1 MSAVKDVEK
10 GISQGREEV
19 HAWHVLTIQET
30 VSRLKANE
38 DLVDVGL
45 STAEAQRRLQVYGP
59 NKLTEKEKT
68 SMLVRIWR
76 QLNNV
81 LVFILVVVAVV
92 SAVRAIMAHDA
103 EERTT
108 NWIEVGLITLVI
120 VVNTYIGV
128 VQEGAAE
135 AAADALKNMLS
146 SDARVLRDG
155 KESMISAAELVPGD
169 VVILGLGDSIPADMR
184 MVRVSNLSSSE
195 AALTGESVPIEKK
208 TDPIVVADGI
218 SPILTPL
225 GDRQNMCYSATL
237 IAQGSGVGIVVET
250 GDRTQIGTIAT
261 LVNAAESKRTDVEQ
275 QIDQVSKFLAIGI
288 VIAAICTFLIAFF
301 MTGVSAIDSVT
312 LGLVTAVA
320 MIPEGLNSIVTMV
333 YAYSVSNMA
342 ENNAIIRCLPAVET
356 LGSVT
361 IVCSD
366 KTGTLTQNIMSL
378 TAFVTS
384 SSTFKNDV
392 DCKDRTSECFVRDD
406 ACMTRSG
413 STLSSDPNAN
423 STSKDGPF
431 LNGQSPTQ
439 EFIKSA
445 LAGGILCSKCVLGKN
460 GAREGS
466 IGNPTELSILRAAY
480 FAGIDVDAMKKES
493 PVVAEVPFSSE
504 YKFMAT
510 VHEPV
515 EVTDG
520 SGLDDKYIV
529 YVKGAPDRMADFA
542 LNEPVEVTDG
552 SGLDDKYIVYVKGAP
567 DRMADL
573 CSHQA
578 KGGISDQIE
587 EFDKAYW
594 TKQIA
599 DLSSQGLRVL
609 ALTRAIVP
617 KDDVDAGGQLGP
629 EFVNGRGKAWLTMVG
644 LCAIMDPPRPE
655 CVQAIKEAHGAGVRV
670 AMITGDHKGTAVAI
684 GKMLGLVNEKYPSA
698 ITGPELDA
706 MSNEELKEAVMA
718 NNVFA
723 RASPQNKIQIVE
735 ALQAQGQVCG
745 MTGDGVND
753 APALKAA
760 DMGVAMGQEGTDVAR
775 EAADMIL
782 ADDNFATIVVAIKEG
797 RNVWDNLR
805 KVLLINTPINNAQ
818 GLSVLFGLLFG
829 LPTSPL
835 NAIQILYSNLI
846 CATTLGFVCAVEP
859 AEDGIM
865 KLPPRRVGKSLI
877 GRYLFL
883 RIIVGT
889 VTLTGCVVGSVFW
902 LRTLGLGKY
911 DQLAQSALAFNV
923 LDFGAISVT
932 LSARFAHNSSFSTR
946 IFRGNKWCWIA
957 IGLFVT
963 SQLATT
969 YIPGLN
975 TVVFQMSPMDG
986 VQWGITLL
994 FMTIVF
1000 VIMETEKYIR
1010 ISISHQSGGITDND
1024 AEKWI
1029 FRGNKW
1035 CWIAIGIFVALQ
1047 LATTYIPGLNTVVFQ
1062 MSPMDGVQWGIT
1074 LLFMTVVFVVMET
1087 EKYIRIHISRQSGGI
1102 TDNDAEKW
1110 IFDSDPTNDI

>member
-1 MSAVKDVEK
+1 MVSAKNIDKGNLKNDEEVGVTEGDVE
-10 GISQGREEV
+10 EA

-30 VSRLKANE
+30 IIQLKVNE
-38 DLVDVGL
+38 DVVDVGL
-45 STAEAQRRLQVYGP
+45 STAEAQRRLQKYGP

-68 SMLVRIWR
+68 SILVRIWR

-81 LVFILVVVAVV
+81 LIFILVVGIV
-92 SAVRAIMAHDA
+92 SAVRAIMARNV
-103 EERTT
+103 EEKTT
-108 NWIEVGLITLVI
+108 NWIEVGLITGVI
-120 VVNTYIGV
+120 IINTYIGV
-128 VQEGAAE
+128 IQEGSAE

-146 SDARVLRDG
+146 NDARVLRDG
-155 KESMISAAELVPGD
+155 TESMISAADLVPGD
-169 VVILGLGDSIPADMR
+169 VVVLGLGDSIPAD
-184 MVRVSNLSSSE
+184 VRLIRVFNLATSE
-195 AALTGESVPIEKK
+195 AALTGESLSIEKK
-208 TDPIVVADGI
+208 VDTMEVPVGVNRLLI
-218 SPILTPL
+218 PL
-225 GDRQNMCYSATL
+225 GDRLNMCYSATL
-237 IAQGSGVGIVVET
+237 ISQGSGVGIVVET
-250 GDRTQIGTIAT
+250 GDRTQIGAIAT
-261 LVNAAESKRTDVEQ
+261 FVNARKTKRTDVEKQ
-275 QIDQVSKFLAIGI
+275 VNQVSKYLAGAILFCT
-288 VIAAICTFLIAFF
+288 ICTFLTAFF
-301 MTGVSAIDSVT
+301 MTGISIMDAVT
-312 LGLVTAVA
+312 LSLVCAVA
-320 MIPEGLNSIVTMV
+320 MVPEGLNSIVTMV
-333 YAYSVSNMA
+333 YAYSVSKMA
-342 ENNAIIRCLPAVET
+342 ENNAIVRCLPAVET

-378 TAFVTS
+378 TTFVTS
-384 SSTFKNDV
+384 NSTFKNNV
-392 DCKDRTSECFVRDD
+392 DSKERTPGNFLVEDC
-406 ACMTRSG
+406 
-413 STLSSDPNAN
+413 SSCI
-423 STSKDGPF
+423 
-431 LNGQSPTQ
+431 GQSPTQ
-439 EFIKSA
+439 EFIKKA
-445 LAGGILCSKCVLGKN
+445 LAGGILCSQCVLGKD

-466 IGNPTELSILRAAY
+466 IGNPTELSFLRAAY
-480 FAGIDVDAMKKES
+480 FAGIDVDAMKRES

-515 EVTDG
+515 EFMDG
-520 SGLDDKYIV
+520 SGLDD
-529 YVKGAPDRMADFA
+529 
-542 LNEPVEVTDG
+542 N
-552 SGLDDKYIVYVKGAP
+552 YIVYVKGAP

-599 DLSSQGLRVL
+599 VLSSQGLRIL
-609 ALTRAIVP
+609 ALSRAIVP
-617 KDDVDAGGQLGP
+617 KDEVDAGRQFGAD
-629 EFVNGRGKAWLTMVG
+629 FVNGRGKAWLTMIG

-698 ITGPELDA
+698 VTGPELDA

-718 NNVFA
+718 KNVFA

-846 CATTLGFVCAVEP
+846 CATTMGFVCAVEP

-877 GRYLFL
+877 GRYMFL

-902 LRTLGLGKY
+902 LRTLGLDKY
-911 DQLAQSALAFNV
+911 DQLAQNALAFNV

-994 FMTIVF
+994 FMT
-1000 VIMETEKYIR
+1000 
-1010 ISISHQSGGITDND
+1010 
-1024 AEKWI
+1024 
-1029 FRGNKW
+1029 
-1035 CWIAIGIFVALQ
+1035 
-1047 LATTYIPGLNTVVFQ
+1047 
-1062 MSPMDGVQWGIT
+1062 
-1074 LLFMTVVFVVMET
+1074 VVFVVMET

-1102 TDNDAEKW
+1102 TKIIDKLY
-1110 IFDSDPTNDI
+1110 

>member
-1 MSAVKDVEK
+1 MVSAKNIDKGNLKNDEEVGVTEGDVE
-10 GISQGREEV
+10 EA

-30 VSRLKANE
+30 IIQLKVNE
-38 DLVDVGL
+38 DVVDVGL
-45 STAEAQRRLQVYGP
+45 STAEAQRRLQKYGP

-68 SMLVRIWR
+68 SILVRIWR

-81 LVFILVVVAVV
+81 LIFILVVGIV
-92 SAVRAIMAHDA
+92 SAVRAIMARNV
-103 EERTT
+103 EEKTT
-108 NWIEVGLITLVI
+108 NWIEVGLITGVI
-120 VVNTYIGV
+120 IINTYIGV
-128 VQEGAAE
+128 IQEGSAE

-146 SDARVLRDG
+146 NDARVLRDG
-155 KESMISAAELVPGD
+155 TESMISAADLVPGD
-169 VVILGLGDSIPADMR
+169 VVVLGLGDSIPAD
-184 MVRVSNLSSSE
+184 VRLIRVFNLATSE
-195 AALTGESVPIEKK
+195 AALTGESLPIEKK
-208 TDPIVVADGI
+208 VDTMEVPVGVNPLLI
-218 SPILTPL
+218 PL
-225 GDRQNMCYSATL
+225 GDRLNMCYSATL
-237 IAQGSGVGIVVET
+237 ISQGSGVGIVVET
-250 GDRTQIGTIAT
+250 GDKTQIGAIAT
-261 LVNAAESKRTDVEQ
+261 LVNTTETKRTDVEKQ
-275 QIDQVSKFLAIGI
+275 VDQVSKYLAGAILFCT
-288 VIAAICTFLIAFF
+288 ICTFLIAFF
-301 MTGVSAIDSVT
+301 MTGDSIMDAIT
-312 LGLVTAVA
+312 LSLVCAVA
-320 MIPEGLNSIVTMV
+320 MVPEGLNSIVTMV

-342 ENNAIIRCLPAVET
+342 ENNAIVRCLPAVET

-384 SSTFKNDV
+384 NSTFRNNV
-392 DCKDRTSECFVRDD
+392 DSKDRTPECFVRDD
-406 ACMTRSG
+406 ATMTKSG
-413 STLSSDPNAN
+413 SALSSDPNA
-423 STSKDGPF
+423 TSKDGPF

-520 SGLDDKYIV
+520 SGLDD
-529 YVKGAPDRMADFA
+529 
-542 LNEPVEVTDG
+542 N
-552 SGLDDKYIVYVKGAP
+552 YIVYVKGAP

-599 DLSSQGLRVL
+599 VLSSQGLRIL
-609 ALTRAIVP
+609 ALSRAIVP
-617 KDDVDAGGQLGP
+617 KDEVDAGRQFGAD
-629 EFVNGRGKAWLTMVG
+629 FVNGRGKAWLTMIG

-877 GRYLFL
+877 GRYMFL

-902 LRTLGLGKY
+902 LRTLGLDKY
-911 DQLAQSALAFNV
+911 DQLAQNALAFNV

-994 FMTIVF
+994 FMT
-1000 VIMETEKYIR
+1000 
-1010 ISISHQSGGITDND
+1010 
-1024 AEKWI
+1024 
-1029 FRGNKW
+1029 
-1035 CWIAIGIFVALQ
+1035 
-1047 LATTYIPGLNTVVFQ
+1047 
-1062 MSPMDGVQWGIT
+1062 
-1074 LLFMTVVFVVMET
+1074 VVFVVMET

-1102 TDNDAEKW
+1102 TKIIDKLY
-1110 IFDSDPTNDI
+1110 

>member
-1 MSAVKDVEK
+1 MVSVNNIDKGNFKKDEEVGFTEV
-10 GISQGREEV
+10 EEV
-19 HAWHVLTIQET
+19 HAAWHVLTIQET
-30 VSRLKANE
+30 IRRLKANE
-38 DLVDVGL
+38 DVVDVGL
-45 STAEAQRRLQVYGP
+45 STAEAQRRLQEYGP

-68 SMLVRIWR
+68 SILVRIWR

-92 SAVRAIMAHDA
+92 SAVRAIMAHDI
-103 EERTT
+103 EEKTT
-108 NWIEVGLITLVI
+108 NWIEVGLITGVI
-120 VVNTYIGV
+120 IINTYIGV
-128 VQEGAAE
+128 IQEGSAE

-146 SDARVLRDG
+146 NDARVLRDG
-155 KESMISAAELVPGD
+155 TESMISAADLVPGD
-169 VVILGLGDSIPADMR
+169 VVVLGLGDSIPAD
-184 MVRVSNLSSSE
+184 VRLIRVFNLATSE
-195 AALTGESVPIEKK
+195 AALTGESLPIEKK
-208 TDPIVVADGI
+208 VDTMEVPVGVNPLLI
-218 SPILTPL
+218 PL
-225 GDRQNMCYSATL
+225 GDRLNMCYSATL
-237 IAQGSGVGIVVET
+237 ISQGSGVGIVVET
-250 GDRTQIGTIAT
+250 GDKTQIGAIAT
-261 LVNAAESKRTDVEQ
+261 LVNTTETKRTDVEKQ
-275 QIDQVSKFLAIGI
+275 VDQVSKYLAGAILFCT
-288 VIAAICTFLIAFF
+288 ICTFLIAFF
-301 MTGVSAIDSVT
+301 MTGDSIMDAIT
-312 LGLVTAVA
+312 LSLVCAVA
-320 MIPEGLNSIVTMV
+320 MVPEGLNSIVTMV

-342 ENNAIIRCLPAVET
+342 ENNAIVRCLPAVET

-384 SSTFKNDV
+384 NSTFRNNV
-392 DCKDRTSECFVRDD
+392 DSKDRTPECFVRDD
-406 ACMTRSG
+406 ATMTKSG
-413 STLSSDPNAN
+413 SALSSDPNA
-423 STSKDGPF
+423 TSKDGPF

-520 SGLDDKYIV
+520 SGLDD
-529 YVKGAPDRMADFA
+529 
-542 LNEPVEVTDG
+542 N
-552 SGLDDKYIVYVKGAP
+552 YIVYVKGAP

-587 EFDKAYW
+587 EFDKPYW

-599 DLSSQGLRVL
+599 VLSSQGLRVL

-877 GRYLFL
+877 GRYMFL

-902 LRTLGLGKY
+902 LRTLGLDKY
-911 DQLAQSALAFNV
+911 DQLAQNALAFNV

-994 FMTIVF
+994 FMT
-1000 VIMETEKYIR
+1000 
-1010 ISISHQSGGITDND
+1010 
-1024 AEKWI
+1024 
-1029 FRGNKW
+1029 
-1035 CWIAIGIFVALQ
+1035 
-1047 LATTYIPGLNTVVFQ
+1047 
-1062 MSPMDGVQWGIT
+1062 
-1074 LLFMTVVFVVMET
+1074 VVFVVMET

-1102 TDNDAEKW
+1102 TKIIDKLY
-1110 IFDSDPTNDI
+1110 

>member
-1 MSAVKDVEK
+1 MSGVKDVEN

-19 HAWHVLTIQET
+19 NAWHVLTIQET

-92 SAVRAIMAHDA
+92 SAIRAIMAHDA

-108 NWIEVGLITLVI
+108 NWIEVGLISLVI
-120 VVNTYIGV
+120 IVNTYIGV

-208 TDPIVVADGI
+208 TDPIVVADGV
-218 SPILTPL
+218 SPMLTPL

-250 GDRTQIGTIAT
+250 GDKTQIGTIAT
-261 LVNAAESKRTDVEQ
+261 LVNAAETKRTDVEQ
-275 QIDQVSKFLAIGI
+275 QIDQVSKFLAFGI

-301 MTGVSAIDSVT
+301 MTGVSAIDAVT

-342 ENNAIIRCLPAVET
+342 ANNAIIRCLPAVET

-392 DCKDRTSECFVRDD
+392 DCKDRTPQCFVRDD

-445 LAGGILCSKCVLGKN
+445 LAGGILCSKCVLGKD

-515 EVTDG
+515 KDVDG
-520 SGLDDKYIV
+520 SGLDDKYV
-529 YVKGAPDRMADFA
+529 
-542 LNEPVEVTDG
+542 
-552 SGLDDKYIVYVKGAP
+552 VYVKGAP

-578 KGGISDQIE
+578 KAGILSE
-587 EFDKAYW
+587 LEPLDKPYW
-594 TKQIA
+594 TNQIA
-599 DLSSQGLRVL
+599 VLSAQGLRVL
-609 ALTRAIVP
+609 ALCRAIIP
-617 KDDVDAGGQLGP
+617 KSDISGDQLGP

-670 AMITGDHKGTAVAI
+670 AMITGDHKDTAIAI
-684 GKMLGLVNEKYPSA
+684 GKMLGLVNGKYPSA
-698 ITGPELDA
+698 VTGPELDT
-706 MSNEELKEAVMA
+706 MSHEELKEAVMA

-723 RASPQNKIQIVE
+723 RASPKNKIQIVE

-782 ADDNFATIVVAIKEG
+782 ADDNFATIVS
-797 RNVWDNLR
+797 
-805 KVLLINTPINNAQ
+805 LL
-818 GLSVLFGLLFG
+818 
-829 LPTSPL
+829 
-835 NAIQILYSNLI
+835 
-846 CATTLGFVCAVEP
+846 
-859 AEDGIM
+859 
-865 KLPPRRVGKSLI
+865 KL
-877 GRYLFL
+877 
-883 RIIVGT
+883 
-889 VTLTGCVVGSVFW
+889 
-902 LRTLGLGKY
+902 
-911 DQLAQSALAFNV
+911 
-923 LDFGAISVT
+923 
-932 LSARFAHNSSFSTR
+932 
-946 IFRGNKWCWIA
+946 
-957 IGLFVT
+957 
-963 SQLATT
+963 
-969 YIPGLN
+969 
-975 TVVFQMSPMDG
+975 
-986 VQWGITLL
+986 
-994 FMTIVF
+994 
-1000 VIMETEKYIR
+1000 
-1010 ISISHQSGGITDND
+1010 
-1024 AEKWI
+1024 
-1029 FRGNKW
+1029 
-1035 CWIAIGIFVALQ
+1035 
-1047 LATTYIPGLNTVVFQ
+1047 
-1062 MSPMDGVQWGIT
+1062 
-1074 LLFMTVVFVVMET
+1074 
-1087 EKYIRIHISRQSGGI
+1087 
-1102 TDNDAEKW
+1102 
-1110 IFDSDPTNDI
+1110 